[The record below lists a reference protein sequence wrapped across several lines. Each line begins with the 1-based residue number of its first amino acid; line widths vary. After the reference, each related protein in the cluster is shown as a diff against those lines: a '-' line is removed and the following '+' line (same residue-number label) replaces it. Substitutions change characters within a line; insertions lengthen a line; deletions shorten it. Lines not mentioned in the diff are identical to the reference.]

1 MSYFILW
8 WNLFIKMV
16 YMMFINKR
24 ISLERAI
31 LAFILTTASII
42 LFSAILLGKFLNAP
56 PCELCIYQRIPYF
69 IIIIIT
75 LISLTKKI
83 DSIIKPKIIC
93 ILSGLLVMS
102 SAIIA
107 IYHVGVEQGY
117 FETSCA
123 PTEPPN
129 FSLEN
134 VREALKSPPEP
145 LCNNISIEF
154 FGISMAGYNAIFGV
168 LLSFLLILLSFQN
181 RYWKSNEKK

>member
-31 LAFILTTASII
+31 LIFILTVASII
-42 LFSAILLGKFLNAP
+42 LSSAMLLGKFLNAP

-75 LISLTKKI
+75 LISLIKRI

-107 IYHVGVEQGY
+107 TYHVGVEQGY

-134 VREALKSPPEP
+134 VREALKSPTEP

-154 FGISMAGYNAIFGV
+154 LGISIAGYNAIFGF

>member
-56 PCELCIYQRIPYF
+56 PCELCMYQRIPYF

-154 FGISMAGYNAIFGV
+154 LGISMAGYNAMFSF
-168 LLSFLLILLSFQN
+168 LLSFLLILLAFQN
-181 RYWKSNEKK
+181 RYWK

>member
-24 ISLERAI
+24 ISLERVI
-31 LAFILTTASII
+31 LIFILSAASIV
-42 LFSAILLGKFLNAP
+42 LSSAILLGEFLNAA
-56 PCELCIYQRIPYF
+56 PCELCMYQRIPYF

-75 LISLTKKI
+75 LISLTKRI
-83 DSIIKPKIIC
+83 DSFIKPKIIC
-93 ILSGLLVMS
+93 ILSSLLVMS

-107 IYHVGVEQGY
+107 TYHVGVEQGY

-134 VREALKSPPEP
+134 VREALKSPIEP
-145 LCNNISIEF
+145 LCNNLSIEF
-154 FGISMAGYNAIFGV
+154 LGISMAGYNAMFSF
-168 LLSFLLILLSFQN
+168 LLSFLLILLAFQN
-181 RYWKSNEKK
+181 RYWK